1 MHICLHVRIRI
12 YANSAT
18 GPFGQKAEIL
28 KKKQF
33 WALEAEGDLVD
44 QF

>member
-1 MHICLHVRIRI
+1 MHVCLHVRIRI

-18 GPFGQKAEIL
+18 VQFGQKAEIV
-28 KKKQF
+28 KNIF
-33 WALEAEGDLVD
+33 WALEAEGDFID